1 MSSPKKEAMKLSE
14 LGLITGEALLAYL
27 KKELSPEE
35 KQEVET
41 LLHGDPFAQ
50 DALEGLRTSQSKE
63 RVGGSIVSLH
73 KKIRERVGLKDKK
86 GFSIHWTNYAWAA
99 VVLGLLM
106 GIGFLMISYLGKK
119 DEHIAQNDK
128 SKEQTITS
136 APQKAEEAAPPKIA
150 ADTAAINSAMA
161 ASDTVSLS
169 VSTGSTTST
178 LSDADKKPKE
188 QTVSISG
195 ASGAYNYSLKP
206 TGVSGATGNTGQVKT
221 KLSEQ
226 TTTNIPASNSGN
238 ANSKVAQP
246 SGNAGVSV
254 NTTGAPANNSS
265 ALDISYNNKN
275 APASPAAEKKESDE
289 DKANVSDAMK
299 NFYAGDYKKAAGQFD
314 KILKREPDNADALY
328 FGGISD
334 YIDGRTDK
342 SEKNFDKILKKGS
355 LFVEGAKWYKA
366 NILVKKGDIEHGKN
380 LLQELSN
387 SNGSYKERATKK
399 LAEMTH

>member
-1 MSSPKKEAMKLSE
+1 MKLSE
-14 LGLITGEALLAYL
+14 QGLITGEALLAYL
-27 KKELSPEE
+27 KNELSPEE

-41 LLHGDPFAQ
+41 LLHDDPFAQ

-106 GIGFLMISYLGKK
+106 GIGFMMINYLGKK
-119 DEHIAQNDK
+119 DEHIAVNDK

-136 APQKAEEAAPPKIA
+136 APQKAEEATPPKIA

-161 ASDTVSLS
+161 ASDTVSPS
-169 VSTGSTTST
+169 APTGSITST
-178 LSDADKKPKE
+178 LSDADKKGKD
-188 QTVSISG
+188 QTIAVSG
-195 ASGAYNYSLKP
+195 ASGASGYNYSLKP
-206 TGVSGATGNTGQVKT
+206 TGVSGATGNAGQIKN
-221 KLSEQ
+221 KLDEQ
-226 TTTNIPASNSGN
+226 TTKNIQASTSAGN

-246 SGNAGVSV
+246 SGNAGISV

-265 ALDISYNNKN
+265 NLDVSFNKN
-275 APASPAAEKKESDE
+275 AAPSPAAEKKESDE

-366 NILVKKGDIEHGKN
+366 NILLKKGDIEHGKN